1 MPRVFRHNTERGWI
15 ELRRTGAGSSQ
26 PPARIY
32 PPKQVKERWETPGGL
47 QVLYELQTGDF
58 ARVDFSPDGQIL
70 EGYQLPRKGNVPEIR
85 QFFVNQGLMIP
96 WHLSDRSESEDEGK
110 DAGDSSSPS

>member
-47 QVLYELQTGDF
+47 QVLYERELQNDLGKM
-58 ARVDFSPDGQIL
+58 R
-70 EGYQLPRKGNVPEIR
+70 
-85 QFFVNQGLMIP
+85 MIEN
-96 WHLSDRSESEDEGK
+96 LINAK
-110 DAGDSSSPS
+110 L